1 MNHII
6 SAVKSLI
13 PVNRCYLFF
22 LLLFLYGC
30 SDNPEFKPLDQYDPV
45 SIKIG
50 KAYVQNLVIDEA
62 SDQLNPDVNLDFKK
76 TFKNMYGVNVENAAI
91 ACAERDVTTVLAED
105 NKSVISE
112 KWVNKAIDDSE
123 LNLSI
128 GNHTIRDLL
137 SDCLT
142 PMAKKAYKKINNY

>member
-1 MNHII
+1 MNHTT

-13 PVNRCYLFF
+13 PADRIYIFS
-22 LLLFLYGC
+22 LLLLLYGC
-30 SDNPEFKPLDQYDPV
+30 SDNPEFKSLDQYDPV

-50 KAYVQNLVIDEA
+50 KAYAKKLVIGEA
-62 SDQLNPDVNLDFKK
+62 SGRLKPDDYIDFDKA
-76 TFKNMYGVNVENAAI
+76 FKNMYGVNVENAAI
-91 ACAERDVTTVLAED
+91 ACAERDVTTALSKD

-112 KWVNKAIDDSE
+112 KWVNEAIDDSE

-128 GNHTIRDLL
+128 GNSTIKELL